1 MLNFLLRSLCTFHL
15 ANRTIS
21 VTRLSI
27 SLISHNSRTALHNTS
42 ILELRRECCRPF
54 ERYTDTQVPIHGHIS
69 QCAVPFAEALSLL
82 LQAYIMSLSSLISR
96 RVHSTRTRHAD
107 AIVARRAVAI
117 VFNLYRKRRR
127 LPFRRCAF
135 RSCSEKP
142 LLALRS
148 PPALFSAP
156 HCTQSVALLLHCYFF
171 IHRTAKCLVS
181 FDSDQF
187 GPCLNVKPSLCLFLL
202 IQY

>member
-1 MLNFLLRSLCTFHL
+1 MYCSMLNFLLRSLCTFHL

-82 LQAYIMSLSSLISR
+82 LQAYIMSLSHIASRALNPYAPRGRYRRSPSR
-96 RVHSTRTRHAD
+96 RHR
-107 AIVARRAVAI
+107 
-117 VFNLYRKRRR
+117 FQP
-127 LPFRRCAF
+127 LPKET
-135 RSCSEKP
+135 SS
-142 LLALRS
+142 
-148 PPALFSAP
+148 
-156 HCTQSVALLLHCYFF
+156 
-171 IHRTAKCLVS
+171 S
-181 FDSDQF
+181 F
-187 GPCLNVKPSLCLFLL
+187 PSLCLSLVFRETTARSPLSARSIFCSALHSKCGVAFALL
-202 IQY
+202 FFHSSHCKVPRVFRF